1 MYILVALALI
11 VGGGLMVDKCTFNQ
25 TQAVEISNAYGR

>member
-11 VGGGLMVDKCTFNQ
+11 IGGGLMVNKCTFNSQ
-25 TQAVEISNAYGR
+25 IPMAIQIK